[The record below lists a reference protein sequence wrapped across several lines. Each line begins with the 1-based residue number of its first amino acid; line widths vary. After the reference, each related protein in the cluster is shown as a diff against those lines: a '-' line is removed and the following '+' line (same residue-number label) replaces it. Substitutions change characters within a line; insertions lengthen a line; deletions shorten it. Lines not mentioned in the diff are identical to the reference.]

1 MGHSGTWLQGIVFH
15 VRALFLRS
23 IVLSIVLS
31 FFFVGL
37 LGGSAPVRAA
47 VIDESSK
54 IELVPTDALEVL
66 PQGTVPDATPFEKIL
81 QQRGFVT
88 SRRGSL
94 PATRHDVWY
103 RIAISNR
110 DDEDHVR
117 VLDFAESLFDEI
129 EIHSNFEGPWHST
142 LTGLKS
148 PYHSRT
154 INYPYIAFPLK
165 VPAHYDGYVYV
176 RINSMHLPVVYP
188 VIYDQQQFQ
197 FAMMI
202 NGGISLLL
210 IGLLAG
216 VILFMVMMFVTLRE
230 RPLLVLIGLLIALL
244 TGITY
249 NNGFIY
255 PLIPTH
261 VQLHRAIYFYAT
273 GLTAI
278 LTLQLYI
285 DLFELHQQRQ
295 WLHRIAVALQIL
307 CAIPMLATS
316 IFAPDILLLPLNITL
331 LTSVLLTGI
340 IGVDAQRR
348 GASSAALVN
357 VGMLLWGTVTLT
369 SVLGSTGVIHYNL
382 WSRHIYES
390 GLIMLCI
397 FFSLAI
403 ARRIH
408 FYRTKHNELL
418 QKAAV
423 AETRNQLKSEFL
435 AAMSHEIRTPIN
447 GVLGMAQL
455 LLHSDQTSAQRYYT
469 NIIMTSGKMLLNV
482 INDILD
488 LSKIEAGKLRLLS
501 EGVDIG
507 ALMTYASTIAASFPE
522 KKHIEYYYHVD
533 PAVPIFIFADNSRLQ
548 QILTNLINNAFKF
561 TEQGGIR
568 FIISHAQPQPAATPA
583 DGIML
588 RFSIK
593 DTGIGVPY
601 DQQENLFLPYVQLQ
615 PQQSPR
621 HQGTGL
627 GLSICKRLVELMG
640 GTIGMQSQPAK
651 GSEFWFE
658 IPVQID
664 EIRQHEYEMMAAHLR
679 SRHLLM
685 VNMSEQRTRPLIE
698 HFLHFGMTVSHVAVD
713 NLDALPDCDVLMW
726 APGTS
731 PLTPS
736 DVADHCRRQHIPAV
750 LLLPLQLA
758 DVLEP
763 QAVSPFV
770 CPLTVPAGIS
780 EQVSALC
787 GVLAGKPRDRVTTAV
802 VGSRQLH
809 VLVAED
815 NPVNQKVVIAM
826 LKKLSATPHIA
837 NNGEEA
843 LKQLMAKS
851 DQFQLILLDCDMPVM
866 DGYETATAIRS
877 WERQQGRKPLPIYAL
892 TAHALPD
899 QLSRC
904 MEAGMDAV
912 LTKPLDLDAL
922 SGVIAKV

>member
-1 MGHSGTWLQGIVFH
+1 
-15 VRALFLRS
+15 VRALLL
-23 IVLSIVLS
+23 LSL
-31 FFFVGL
+31 FFAGL
-37 LGGSAPVRAA
+37 LCGSGPVYAIA
-47 VIDESSK
+47 IDKSDN
-54 IELVPTDALEVL
+54 IELIPAGALEVL
-66 PQGTVPDATPFEKIL
+66 PQGTVADATPLEEIVK
-81 QQRGFVT
+81 QAGFVV

-103 RIAISNR
+103 RIAISNH
-110 DDEDHVR
+110 DDQRHVR

-129 EIHSNFEGPWHST
+129 EIHSNFDGQWRST
-142 LTGLKS
+142 LTGLKF

-154 INYPYIAFPLK
+154 TNYPYVAFPLK

-188 VIYDQQQFQ
+188 VIYNPSQFQ

-230 RPLLVLIGLLIALL
+230 RPLLVLISLLIALL
-244 TGITY
+244 TSITY

-261 VQLHRAIYFYAT
+261 VQLHRALYFYAT

-285 DLFELHQQRQ
+285 DLFELRQQRR
-295 WLHRIAVALQIL
+295 WLYRVAIALQIL
-307 CAIPMLATS
+307 CAIPTLATS
-316 IFAPDILLLPLNITL
+316 IYAPEGLLLPLNITL
-331 LTSVLLTGI
+331 MMAVMLTLVIGI
-340 IGVDAQRR
+340 DAQRR

-357 VGMLLWGTVTLT
+357 IGMLLWGAVTLT

-455 LLHSDQTSAQRYYT
+455 LLHSEQTPAQRYYT
-469 NIIMTSGKMLLNV
+469 NIIATSGKMLLNV

-488 LSKIEAGKLRLLS
+488 LSKVEAGKLQLIQES
-501 EGVDIG
+501 VDLG

-522 KKHIEYYYHVD
+522 KKHIDYYYHVE
-533 PAVPIFIFADNSRLQ
+533 PATPIFIVADNSRLQ

-568 FIISHAQPQPAATPA
+568 FIVSRAPTQPDATHN
-583 DGIML
+583 DRIML
-588 RFSIK
+588 RFSVK

-601 DQQENLFLPYVQLQ
+601 DQQENLFQPYVQLQ
-615 PQQSPR
+615 PQQPAR

-627 GLSICKRLVELMG
+627 GLSICKRLVELMH
-640 GTIGMQSQPAK
+640 GTIGMQSSPGE

-664 EIRQHEYEMMAAHLR
+664 RLRQREYEAMAAQLR
-679 SRHLLM
+679 GRHLLM
-685 VNMSEQRTRPLIE
+685 VNMSEQRTRPLTE
-698 HFLHFGMTVSHVAVD
+698 HFLHFGMTVSHVAID
-713 NLDALPDCDVLMW
+713 NLDAIPGCDILMW
-726 APGTS
+726 APTTA
-731 PLTPS
+731 PTTPS
-736 DVADHCRRQHIPAV
+736 DMADHCRRQHIPAV
-750 LLLPLQLA
+750 LLLHIHMA
-758 DVLEP
+758 EAGEP
-763 QAVSPFV
+763 QHAVPYV
-770 CPLTVPAGIS
+770 CRLTVPAGIS

-787 GVLAGKPRDRVTTAV
+787 SALAGKPRDRLTADAMT
-802 VGSRQLH
+802 GNRQLQ

-815 NPVNQKVVIAM
+815 NPVNQKVIIAM
-826 LKKLSATPHIA
+826 LKKFGATPHIA

-843 LKQLMAKS
+843 LAQLIAKP
-851 DQFQLILLDCDMPVM
+851 DQFQLILMDCDMPVM
-866 DGYETATAIRS
+866 DGYETAKAIRA
-877 WERQQGRKPLPIYAL
+877 WEQQQHRKPLPIYAL
-892 TAHALPD
+892 TAHALPE

-904 MEAGMDAV
+904 IDAGMDAV
-912 LTKPLDLDAL
+912 LTKPLDLEAL
-922 SGVIAKV
+922 GGVIAKV